1 MPKLSPSEFWSAL
14 KKGAP
19 APVYLVHGDDQRL
32 VDKAYK
38 AIESLAL
45 AGGQSEF
52 NADYFHGRDAD
63 PAQILAAA
71 NTMPMLADRRLVAV
85 RHIEGMKTPKDP
97 EAPAKATTPRDRIL
111 KYLESPNPTTVLL
124 LHAGAL
130 DLRKGD
136 GKLETAAAKAGVSV
150 HFPKPKAWKL
160 TDAIVEMA
168 RERGRRMDQ
177 RAAEALAELAG
188 DDMLAL
194 EQELEKVILYRGDRK
209 VITREDVLEAVADI
223 KETVVF
229 AFTDAIAGRDG
240 EGALIAFRRLAD
252 QGNEPLATL
261 GMLARHFRLVWKM
274 QEYRDR
280 NQTAGVIAR
289 DLHLSE
295 WVVKEKYLP
304 WLEEFPASE
313 TGRIMTLIADLD
325 IKLKSTRTDKDV
337 LFERAIMDLCSS
349 RLR

>member
-1 MPKLSPSEFWSAL
+1 
-14 KKGAP
+14 
-19 APVYLVHGDDQRL
+19 
-32 VDKAYK
+32 
-38 AIESLAL
+38 
-45 AGGQSEF
+45 
-52 NADYFHGRDAD
+52 
-63 PAQILAAA
+63 
-71 NTMPMLADRRLVAV
+71 
-85 RHIEGMKTPKDP
+85 
-97 EAPAKATTPRDRIL
+97 
-111 KYLESPNPTTVLL
+111 
-124 LHAGAL
+124 
-130 DLRKGD
+130 
-136 GKLETAAAKAGVSV
+136 
-150 HFPKPKAWKL
+150 
-160 TDAIVEMA
+160 
-168 RERGRRMDQ
+168 MDQ
-177 RAAEALAELAG
+177 RAAAALAELAG